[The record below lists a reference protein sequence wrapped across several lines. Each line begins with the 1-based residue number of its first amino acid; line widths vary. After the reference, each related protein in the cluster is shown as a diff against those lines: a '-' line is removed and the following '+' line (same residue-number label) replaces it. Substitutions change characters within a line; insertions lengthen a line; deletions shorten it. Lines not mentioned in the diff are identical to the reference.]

1 MPGRRR
7 PSHRSHRGQTKS
19 PQREAPRAFS
29 IFSVSQELF
38 GRRRSRLG
46 SRAGAALVLVVLALA
61 RRSRFRS
68 RRTRFRRVGV
78 SSEGNSGKTENS
90 GQQKSDVF
98 HSNFISLGISLVFSA
113 SDVSAG
119 KTEGFLGRPSPR
131 FLRTQLASR

>member
-1 MPGRRR
+1 MLVMLA
-7 PSHRSHRGQTKS
+7 TT
-19 PQREAPRAFS
+19 
-29 IFSVSQELF
+29 F
-38 GRRRSRLG
+38 GGALRSR
-46 SRAGAALVLVVLALA
+46 SRSG
-61 RRSRFRS
+61 RFRG
-68 RRTRFRRVGV
+68 RVGV